1 MTEDETPEHKAH
13 MRVIDRCIKRRQS
26 RRPADVVDRIS
37 VPGVAWA
44 DAVIGRMKA
53 AGYDPRPKRPGEP
66 SAPKPM
72 RKVSL
77 SIIESWHVMAEA
89 LAAEQGIS
97 AEQFMAAILQEGLFE
112 AFLEMQAQRRER
124 QKD

>member
-1 MTEDETPEHKAH
+1 MAEDEAR
-13 MRVIDRCIKRRQS
+13 MRVIDRCIRRRRS

-37 VPGVAWA
+37 VPAAAWA
-44 DAVIGRMKA
+44 DAVIERMKA

-72 RKVSL
+72 REVSL
-77 SIIESWHVMAEA
+77 TVAEFWHVMAEA

-97 AEQFMAAILQEGLFE
+97 PEQFMAAILQEGLFE
-112 AFLEMQAQRRER
+112 AFLEMQAQRREPSGSEPF
-124 QKD
+124 

>member
-1 MTEDETPEHKAH
+1 MTEDKAR
-13 MRVIDRCIKRRQS
+13 MRVIDRCIKRRRS

-37 VPGVAWA
+37 VPGIAWA

-53 AGYDPRPKRPGEP
+53 AGYDPRPKHPGEP
-66 SAPKPM
+66 RAPKPM
-72 RKVSL
+72 REVSL
-77 SIIESWHVMAEA
+77 SVTEFWHVMADA

-112 AFLEMQAQRRER
+112 AFLEMQAQRRNRESEAP
-124 QKD
+124 KA